1 MGYSI
6 ARVLMPAP
14 LRRTLLCLLVA
25 GLAFLAHA
33 PLFGSGFVGGDLE
46 LLAAAAGRDEPGL
59 ATSAWLAG
67 GDVRPIPAAILGAH
81 ADLHAGLSP
90 LEPVVAAPYFA
101 FTLVVLLLAAGGAGV
116 TLRRVLVPWLGESA
130 ARAAGWACAGFVVA
144 HPASVAAVARPI
156 ALGDVVALALGTWC
170 TAFFL
175 RGRQQRRD
183 RFLVI
188 ASVLAIAAGFASSAA
203 WLLPFACAALE
214 FTSAHRPRAL
224 ARRLAAAATVAAV
237 ASVAVAIESGLA
249 WSQGFGFRE
258 GTPLAAFTTSGI
270 DVVAAL
276 SALGVLF
283 VPVPSL
289 VPSPGIAFGYL
300 GCGAVLLLAAEPL
313 LRAARAAP
321 RLWGWLVLGWMA
333 AIGVALFV
341 ARDLDVPPGR
351 VELASALLPV
361 TILVCAALAT
371 AATALGGS
379 RRTVMPLAIA
389 AILCL
394 FSERTARIW
403 PERSRELLA
412 LRGDLERGLTTA
424 GDLGVM
430 FVVGAAEADPRESLH
445 GRGDFGVPL
454 DFDLVAGSWPPPRSQ
469 PGRLRRVRGEDVPY
483 LARMPF
489 AESLRRS
496 GLAVLFLDRDQ
507 RPAFRLPAPN
517 GDAKS
522 FSWREDGRSE
532 LVELD
537 PIALTMV
544 RVTPR
549 AGISTA
555 EPPRMRWRATNAT
568 FENGSIEGVWIATD
582 DGPRAVFDLWRSN
595 EWLLGGTIRRVWFE
609 GELLKIV
616 TAEVL
621 PRIELDAEYMGGEGL
636 VMIVLPESKRP
647 RAWAGD
653 PEWVLMQVR
662 QEMGYA
668 REKRLLR
675 LDERILEFDAVSDP
689 CFAGDPPVLILECRV
704 GGVTV
709 ARSKELGRSPR

>member
-1 MGYSI
+1 
-6 ARVLMPAP
+6 MPAP

-46 LLAAAAGRDEPGL
+46 LLAAAAGREEPGFP
-59 ATSAWLAG
+59 TSAWLAA
-67 GDVRPIPAAILGAH
+67 GDVRPIPAAILRAH

-101 FTLVVLLLAAGGAGV
+101 FALVVLLLAAGGAGV
-116 TLRRVLVPWLGESA
+116 TLRRVLIPWLGESA
-130 ARAAGWACAGFVVA
+130 ARGAGWACAGFVVA

-175 RGRQQRRD
+175 RGRQQRRK
-183 RFLVI
+183 RYLVI
-188 ASVLAIAAGFASSAA
+188 ASVLAVAAGFASSAA

-224 ARRLAAAATVAAV
+224 WRRLAVAMTVAAV
-237 ASVAVAIESGLA
+237 ASVAVAIEAGLA
-249 WSQGFGFRE
+249 WSHGFGFRE
-258 GTPLAAFTTSGI
+258 ATPVAAFATSSF
-270 DVVAAL
+270 DAEAAL

-283 VPVPSL
+283 VPVPS
-289 VPSPGIAFGYL
+289 PGVAFAYL

-351 VELASALLPV
+351 VELASALLPA

-371 AATALGGS
+371 AASALGGS

-394 FSERTARIW
+394 FSDRTARLW

-412 LRGDLERGLTTA
+412 LRGDLERGLAAA
-424 GDLGVM
+424 GDDGVLYVLRSIDSAAADAPQTQG
-430 FVVGAAEADPRESLH
+430 FGSAAPELLAGVWPPDAEARSI
-445 GRGDFGVPL
+445 R
-454 DFDLVAGSWPPPRSQ
+454 VAEPEAAPYFV
-469 PGRLRRVRGEDVPY
+469 RLPAFEEQRRR
-483 LARMPF
+483 
-489 AESLRRS
+489 
-496 GLAVLFLDRDQ
+496 GLALLLYDREG
-507 RPAFRLPAPN
+507 RPTFRLPAPK
-517 GDAKS
+517 GQATAYTWRDS
-522 FSWREDGRSE
+522 FRSE
-532 LVELD
+532 VVELD

-544 RVTPR
+544 RVTPGT
-549 AGISTA
+549 GISTS
-555 EPPRMRWRATNAT
+555 EPPRMRWRATNLA
-568 FENGSIEGVWIATD
+568 FEHGFIEGAWVATD
-582 DGPRAVFDLWRSN
+582 DGPQAIFDLGRSID
-595 EWLLGGTIRRVWFE
+595 WLLGDTIRRVWFE
-609 GELLKIV
+609 GELLKTV

-621 PRIELDAEYMGGEGL
+621 PRIPIEGVDELPRDL
-636 VMIVLPESKRP
+636 VFDISEQRRP
-647 RAWAGD
+647 RAWAGTTS
-653 PEWVLMQVR
+653 WH
-662 QEMGYA
+662 
-668 REKRLLR
+668 LLGVGTWLTTASADGGTLGEESALR
-675 LDERILEFDAVSDP
+675 FDFGLLCDLSMPDTYV
-689 CFAGDPPVLILECRV
+689 LECRV
-704 GGVTV
+704 GDVTV
-709 ARSKELGRSPR
+709 ARSAPLTGR